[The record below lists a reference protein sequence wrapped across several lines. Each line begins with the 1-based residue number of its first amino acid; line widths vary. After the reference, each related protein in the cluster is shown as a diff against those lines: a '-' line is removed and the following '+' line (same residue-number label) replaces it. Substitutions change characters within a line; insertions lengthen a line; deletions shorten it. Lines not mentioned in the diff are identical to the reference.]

1 MEVPC
6 CFGLV
11 KATEDALAASGKKI
25 PLKKVKIGIR
35 EISNRKSN
43 WKQLSAPAC
52 SLLRLNNLT
61 G

>member
-35 EISNRKSN
+35 GDIKPEEQTGATQRPRMF
-43 WKQLSAPAC
+43 APPH
-52 SLLRLNNLT
+52 
-61 G
+61 